1 METSGT
7 GQWPKRFET
16 MWLTTRS
23 HTQCGRRC
31 LDPSTCRS
39 RSPLM
44 CRVVPFQ
51 RRVDVMTACPTNA
64 RTPEPSRY
72 DQHGCRKL
80 LPRTGLKTPSR
91 IRNAQSG
98 STPMPRNATTGR
110 NGTNTGTRS
119 SPTHARRILRRATTG
134 QNEANTGV
142 DLRQL
147 TPEEYQGGPR
157 QAGMMP
163 ECRRNRCN
171 TGAPAEYTST
181 NR

>member
-1 METSGT
+1 
-7 GQWPKRFET
+7 
-16 MWLTTRS
+16 MWLTTRI

-39 RSPLM
+39 SSPLM

-64 RTPEPSRY
+64 RTPDPSRY

-98 STPMPRNATTGR
+98 PTPMPRNATTGR

-119 SPTHARRILRRATTG
+119 SPTHARWILRRATTG

-142 DLRQL
+142 RSSP
-147 TPEEYQGGPR
+147 THARWIPR
-157 QAGMMP
+157 RATTG
-163 ECRRNRCN
+163 RNDARM
-171 TGAPAEYTST
+171 
-181 NR
+181 